1 LYARRG
7 GGGATA
13 GASTGLAADHP
24 PLPHPYQ
31 RGIGGVGCDA
41 VRVLDGKALELIIKL
56 QQAYD
61 ELGGRLPSEL
71 GCLMYVVRA
80 LSATLEAKKLGKEFF
95 DRDVMGKL
103 RDVVLSLRA
112 VIADADEPLIV
123 AEGPHVQQ
131 AVVHSLRRLMALGK
145 KQRREAQDLI
155 VPLWLVLHQLLKRR
169 EHMTSET
176 PAASDAADDGD
187 GAMDVDTTE
196 MVSVGAMDVGTAKM
210 DGVGATCEAGGA
222 QTAIKTDDQHESD
235 VVADTNSGDGS
246 SDDGSS
252 GEEETEEET
261 DAEEED
267 TPPASALFLTSVHA
281 LLHST
286 DLCGGCNRLLHEVLA
301 NDVLPHRCVTG
312 CGVTWHDV
320 T

>member
-1 LYARRG
+1 
-7 GGGATA
+7 
-13 GASTGLAADHP
+13 
-24 PLPHPYQ
+24 
-31 RGIGGVGCDA
+31 
-41 VRVLDGKALELIIKL
+41 VLDGKALELIIKL

-61 ELGGRLPSEL
+61 ELGGRLPNEL

-112 VIADADEPLIV
+112 VIADADEPLLL

-131 AVVHSLRRLMALGK
+131 VVVHSLRRLMALGK

-169 EHMTSET
+169 EHVTSEI
-176 PAASDAADDGD
+176 PAASAAADEDD
-187 GAMDVDTTE
+187 D
-196 MVSVGAMDVGTAKM
+196 AMDVGTTEM
-210 DGVGATCEAGGA
+210 DGVGATSETGGA
-222 QTAIKTDDQHESD
+222 QAAIKTDDQHESD
-235 VVADTNSGDGS
+235 VVADANSDGS

-252 GEEETEEET
+252 GEEETDE
-261 DAEEED
+261 EEED

-286 DLCGGCNRLLHEVLA
+286 DLCGGCDRLFHEVLA
-301 NDVLPHRCVTG
+301 NDVLPHRCVTR
-312 CGVTWHDV
+312 CGVAWRDV
-320 T
+320 TWCDVTG